1 MRYFVLGGQVV
12 AHLGKILCRACL
24 ARDLE
29 WKTLY
34 HLLPFFRIILLI
46 NHSELSPSS
55 NIPVSNYGHFCTLAK
70 SLYIGFPFLFFSLL
84 GFFITITIQL
94 SALFQKLQSALTMDT
109 FTQSQELC
117 TSTYDFFLILT
128 ETIHRCVKLF
138 HSRKHV
144 LNPY

>member
-1 MRYFVLGGQVV
+1 MGGQVV

-55 NIPVSNYGHFCTLAK
+55 NIPVSNYGHFCTFAK
-70 SLYIGFPFLFFSLL
+70 ILYIGLPFLFFPLL
-84 GFFITITIQL
+84 GFFYYYYNPPFSPSLNIPVSNYGHFCTL
-94 SALFQKLQSALTMDT
+94 SKILYIGLPFFLSFWFLSLLQSS
-109 FTQSQELC
+109 FQP
-117 TSTYDFFLILT
+117 FFKN
-128 ETIHRCVKLF
+128 C
-138 HSRKHV
+138 SR
-144 LNPY
+144 L